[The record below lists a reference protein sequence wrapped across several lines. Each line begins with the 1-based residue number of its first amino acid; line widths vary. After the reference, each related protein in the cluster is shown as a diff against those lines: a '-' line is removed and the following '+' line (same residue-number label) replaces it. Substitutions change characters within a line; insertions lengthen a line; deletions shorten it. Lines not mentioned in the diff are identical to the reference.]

1 MYIRYMVILNYL
13 QGYKLNEIAYMNN
26 ISFQT
31 VGVYVKKYKLFRLS
45 DLAMGKSLRVPRH
58 LTNDQ
63 EL

>member
-1 MYIRYMVILNYL
+1 
-13 QGYKLNEIAYMNN
+13 MNN